1 LYADFGEKQ
10 DEWKSITALK
20 SNINKTLALK
30 FSYTVK
36 YLDEVPIGND
46 HYDRETAATI
56 VYTF

>member
-1 LYADFGEKQ
+1 
-10 DEWKSITALK
+10 
-20 SNINKTLALK
+20 
-30 FSYTVK
+30 VK